1 MAKSISYNINRF
13 DGGMSDDIRSH
24 DLSKCAYVSHFDI
37 YCDKHRLIPF
47 PGYTADQDFSG
58 TDGLKTYNLAN
69 FVWND
74 GTWYCVGTKSDNT
87 GSKLFSKVTA
97 ETAEWS
103 AVASGEGTD
112 NLIPR
117 TMLAYDQGK
126 LWFQT
131 TATTNTYLSIHQ
143 LSVGTTDKDT
153 TISTSVATL
162 PYVVEYAFDDEYY
175 SNTGERDILKI
186 DNTTITDPIKT
197 TSGYV
202 TDIQSGDEQL
212 GIMTYRFFPFK
223 AQLLLWDSGSILI
236 DRKIE
241 FGNGRESALGY
252 PSGTWVAAIAE
263 NLVSHSE
270 NDDLANGTYAL
281 AIKRA
286 SAVGG
291 ARTMFRMES
300 KTLTNAKLTP
310 SRSKYR
316 DSMLFYAR
324 VPQDATPTTY
334 KEGIFAV
341 GKCKDDSPLAVS
353 VLLDTGTLG
362 SVEGYYSE
370 GNHHY
375 FAHGGDGSVSR
386 LSPRSGTFDITAVYE
401 TLMFG
406 HDIPQKKTLKR
417 ITVNTEDLPASATV
431 VMKYRLDEDDAFT
444 TMATSSTDGDERH
457 TFTSAAGVPIGG
469 FQEIQ
474 FRLEVLGNVAVKGI
488 ELDLEVIE
496 DLA

>member
-47 PGYTADQDFSG
+47 PGYTADQAISG
-58 TDGLKTYNLAN
+58 DVDGLQTYGIVN
-69 FVWND
+69 FVWNN
-74 GTWYCVGTKSDNT
+74 GTFYALGTKSDGT
-87 GSKLFSKVTA
+87 GSKIWSKATA
-97 ETAEWS
+97 ETAEWA
-103 AVASGEGTD
+103 AVTGSEGTD
-112 NLIPR
+112 DIIARP
-117 TMLAYDQGK
+117 MMAYDNGYI
-126 LWFQT
+126 WFQT
-131 TATTNTYLSIHQ
+131 YVTTTTYLSIHQ
-143 LSVGTTDKDT
+143 VGVGTTDKDT
-153 TISTSVATL
+153 TIGTGGVSDL

-175 SNTGERDILKI
+175 SITGKNDILKI
-186 DNTTITDPIKT
+186 DQTAITDPIKT
-197 TSGYV
+197 TGGYA

-212 GIMTYRFFPFK
+212 GIMTFRFFPYK
-223 AQLLLWDSGSILI
+223 AQLLLWDSGSVLI

-263 NLVSHSE
+263 NLVSNST
-270 NDDLANGTYAL
+270 NDDLANGQYGL
-281 AIKRA
+281 SIKRA

-291 ARTMFRMES
+291 ARTMFRMAGQ
-300 KTLTNAKLTP
+300 TTTNAKLTP
-310 SRSKYR
+310 SRSKYK

-334 KEGIFAV
+334 REGIFAV
-341 GKCKDDSPLAVS
+341 GKCKEDSPLAVS

-386 LSPRSGTFDITAVYE
+386 LSAPSGTYDITAVYE
-401 TLMFG
+401 SLFFG
-406 HDIPQKKTLKR
+406 HDIPSKKTLKR

-431 VMKYRLDEDDAFT
+431 VMKYRIDSDDSWT
-444 TMATSSTDGDERH
+444 TMGTSDTDGR
-457 TFTSAAGVPIGG
+457 
-469 FQEIQ
+469 
-474 FRLEVLGNVAVKGI
+474 
-488 ELDLEVIE
+488 
-496 DLA
+496 